1 MDFSGNRSA
10 FTQYYGSPHQQIHQQ
25 NFASTPVLQTQM
37 QTYYN
42 YADYAPPSNAL
53 YPSAEDIIAT
63 SWRTATASDDDYS
76 GGDHLPLSALTEAE
90 WDAKLPPYPDSYP
103 DSYQDSRLSTK
114 RKRKT
119 TPIQRVAANI
129 RERRRMCNLNVAF
142 DTLRPCIPVFPHE
155 KRLSRIQVM
164 E

>member
-10 FTQYYGSPHQQIHQQ
+10 FTQYYGSPHQHQIQQQ
-25 NFASTPVLQTQM
+25 NFGSAPLLHTQLQP
-37 QTYYN
+37 YYN
-42 YADYAPPSNAL
+42 YVPSAEAL

-76 GGDHLPLSALTEAE
+76 GGDHFPLSGLTAAE

-103 DSYQDSRLSTK
+103 DSRLATK

-155 KRLSRIQVM
+155 KRLSRIQVNGVIA
-164 E
+164 